1 MTDFKQND
9 FGQTESVS
17 PKYHKDILV
26 GSFCHL
32 EYKPLQNY
40 YKPNNFFDK
49 NNNGAKKSFDDFNR
63 AKERIK
69 QQIISSDKTQ
79 DNSLLYTA
87 ISQFKKNNE

>member
-26 GSFCHL
+26 GSFCRL
-32 EYKPLQNY
+32 EYKPLKNY
-40 YKPNNFFDK
+40 YKQNNSFGK
-49 NNNGAKKSFDDFNR
+49 NNNVVKKSFDDFNR

-69 QQIISSDKTQ
+69 QQIINSNKTQ
-79 DNSLLYTA
+79 DNSLVYTA

>member
-9 FGQTESVS
+9 FGQTKNKS

-26 GSFCHL
+26 GSFCRL
-32 EYKPLQNY
+32 EYKPLENY
-40 YKPNNFFDK
+40 YKQNDSFGKQNT
-49 NNNGAKKSFDDFNR
+49 ARRSFDEFNK

-79 DNSLLYTA
+79 DNSLVYTA